1 MRDELRANNED
12 YRIEHR
18 ANIEELP
25 LELKANNT
33 ESGEA
38 RGKREEL
45 PTVPLL
51 YHDVE
56 LRRAARLSRG
66 LALALALTAAIA
78 LAELIII
85 RFNF

>member
-38 RGKREEL
+38 RGKREGL
-45 PTVPLL
+45 PVVNLFF
-51 YHDVE
+51 HDVE
-56 LRRAARLSRG
+56 MRRAERRFRVLLVAF
-66 LALALALTAAIA
+66 ALTVSA
-78 LAELIII
+78 LVVLI
-85 RFNF
+85 FG

>member
-1 MRDELRANNED
+1 MRD
-12 YRIEHR
+12 EHR
-18 ANIEELP
+18 ANIGDSRIEPRANNERLP

-38 RGKREEL
+38 REKREGL
-45 PTVPLL
+45 PTVSLL
-51 YHDVE
+51 YHDCE